1 MITIKDELRSVG
13 LRATTHRISVL
24 EILKHSS
31 VPLTLSGIELG
42 LGENQ
47 MDLSTLYRVLDQFEK
62 QGLIMKTVPLEPSQS
77 VYSYRKG
84 GHQHHLICL
93 ECGMISVIEGC
104 PLHEYEL
111 KIAKEFDYQIV
122 RHQLELYGVCPAC
135 QLRLSSKAL

>member
-1 MITIKDELRSVG
+1 MITSKDELRSVG

-24 EILKHSS
+24 EILKNSAI
-31 VPLTLSGIELG
+31 PLTLTSIESSLS
-42 LGENQ
+42 ENQ

-62 QGLIMKTVPLEPSQS
+62 SGLIMKTVPLEPSQS

-93 ECGMISVIEGC
+93 ECGKITVIEGC

-111 KIAKEFDYQIV
+111 KIAEEFNYKIV
-122 RHQLELYGVCPAC
+122 RHQLELYGVCPEC
-135 QLRLSSKAL
+135 QLRIAGQ